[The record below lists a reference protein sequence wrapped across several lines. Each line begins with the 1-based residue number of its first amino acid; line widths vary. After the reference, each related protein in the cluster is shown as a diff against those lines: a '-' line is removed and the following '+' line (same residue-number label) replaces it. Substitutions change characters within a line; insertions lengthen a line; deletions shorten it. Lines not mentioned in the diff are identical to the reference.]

1 MPERRQKRVLVIG
14 PMPMD
19 EELVTGLRL
28 SFATMLEALVRE
40 PSIDVTLHD
49 LSVPREGRS
58 QLRQSM
64 DEARIFAGLVGRITT
79 PWSRLDAVM
88 FNTSARGL
96 LRAGAVVRSACK
108 ARGLPLVIRVFGGDL
123 DLVVDEAGERARR
136 SLEQSTLQAD
146 RVLLQTHALC
156 ERFKSSED
164 CRRVR
169 WWPTT
174 RDVPR
179 VPGPKPD
186 QARRF
191 LYLGPIRAEKGIAE
205 AVAASAWLPEGSSL
219 TLVGPVHRDFDL
231 SGLDL
236 GDRCEHRASLP
247 EGGVDALLAEHD
259 VLVFPSYHRREG
271 MPGVVLEAMQAG
283 LPVITT
289 RWRAIPELVEDG
301 ENGVLVPPRCPEGL
315 GAAMRRLTES
325 HTLFRRLR
333 DGARVTGER
342 FRSAHWDPKLVRW
355 IHELIEERAS
365 GDPGSRGRRSA
376 S

>member
-1 MPERRQKRVLVIG
+1 MSNGALSRTGIIG
-14 PMPMD
+14 F
-19 EELVTGLRL
+19 GL
-28 SFATMLEALVRE
+28 
-40 PSIDVTLHD
+40 
-49 LSVPREGRS
+49 
-58 QLRQSM
+58 
-64 DEARIFAGLVGRITT
+64 AG
-79 PWSRLDAVM
+79 
-88 FNTSARGL
+88 
-96 LRAGAVVRSACK
+96 
-108 ARGLPLVIRVFGGDL
+108 RVFPAPFLATNPAFTIAAIATSSEERAAQATAAHPGAQIMSTAALLALASAGDL

-179 VPGPKPD
+179 APGPRPA

-191 LYLGPIRAEKGIAE
+191 LSLGPIRAEKGLAE
-205 AVAASAWLPEGSSL
+205 AGAASAWLPEGSSL

-365 GDPGSRGRRSA
+365 GAPGSRGRRSA